1 VGGMVGATTVER
13 SADDDSE
20 DGIEGE
26 SEDSAEGASGP
37 NVPGSG
43 EVLVG
48 ALFTKSVIS
57 LGVFA
62 GVTLSMKWNAGR
74 SRTVVLW
81 SE

>member
-1 VGGMVGATTVER
+1 MGGMVGATAVER

-20 DGIEGE
+20 DGIEGG
-26 SEDSAEGASGP
+26 SEDSVEGASGP

-57 LGVFA
+57 SGVFA
-62 GVTLSMKWNAGR
+62 GVTLSMNWNAGR